1 MVSVMMDKIHSPFC
15 GNNAFLGSREALTRA
30 FSEGKGVIFRVTV
43 FLAENTVYRKCC
55 TEITVYYDGT
65 NLS

>member
-30 FSEGKGVIFRVTV
+30 FSEGKGVIFSVTV
-43 FLAENTVYRKCC
+43 FLAENTVYFLVDRETGNVALK
-55 TEITVYYDGT
+55 
-65 NLS
+65 

>member
-15 GNNAFLGSREALTRA
+15 GNNAFLGSREALTHA

-43 FLAENTVYRKCC
+43 FLAENTVYFLVDRETGNVALK
-55 TEITVYYDGT
+55 
-65 NLS
+65 